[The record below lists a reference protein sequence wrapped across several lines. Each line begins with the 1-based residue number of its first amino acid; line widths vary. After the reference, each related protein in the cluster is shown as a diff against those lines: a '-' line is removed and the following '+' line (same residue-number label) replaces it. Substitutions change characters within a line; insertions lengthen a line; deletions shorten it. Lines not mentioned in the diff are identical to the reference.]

1 MRIPLIQKS
10 TLHRLLGEMGEAD
23 TVFKGIAE
31 ITLAS
36 SQVFHVTFL
45 TATEAIVFH
54 FLRENSEV
62 SPRLNATARLIQ

>member
-1 MRIPLIQKS
+1 
-10 TLHRLLGEMGEAD
+10 MGEAD